1 MRSGRPGSFDRDP
14 GVTYGRG
21 VRQKGE
27 RSVDGPPMRK
37 LLFALIALLAV
48 QAGLTAIATTPAFAD
63 CCQKQSN
70 GN

>member
-1 MRSGRPGSFDRDP
+1 MI
-14 GVTYGRG
+14 
-21 VRQKGE
+21 
-27 RSVDGPPMRK
+27 K

-48 QAGLTAIATTPAFAD
+48 QAGLTAIVTTPAFAD

>member
-1 MRSGRPGSFDRDP
+1 
-14 GVTYGRG
+14 
-21 VRQKGE
+21 
-27 RSVDGPPMRK
+27 MRK